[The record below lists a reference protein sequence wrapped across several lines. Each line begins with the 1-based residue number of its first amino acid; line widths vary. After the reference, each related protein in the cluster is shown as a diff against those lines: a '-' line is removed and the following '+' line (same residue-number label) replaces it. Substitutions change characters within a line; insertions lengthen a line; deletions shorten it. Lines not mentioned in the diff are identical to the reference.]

1 MNTILSAWTVV
12 VAVVFIGIVIWVW
25 SGRNKAKYEEA
36 SRIPFNE
43 DDGNSDNGNG
53 DNGNKENLN
62 DG

>member
-1 MNTILSAWTVV
+1 MGTALSIWTVV
-12 VAVVFIGIVIWVW
+12 VAILFIGIVIWAW
-25 SGRNKAKYEEA
+25 SGRNKAKFEEA

-43 DDGNSDNGNG
+43 DDDNG

>member
-1 MNTILSAWTVV
+1 MSTALSIWTVV
-12 VAVVFIGIVIWVW
+12 VAVLFIGIVIWVW

-43 DDGNSDNGNG
+43 DNGNG